1 MGAWYTRPVPERDE
15 LRWGRSTVETAC
27 PLDCPDTCSLAVS
40 VEKGRLT
47 RIDGSHRQAA
57 TGGYICSKV
66 RRFGDRVYGSDR
78 IQRPGLRVGARGE
91 GRFRDVSWEEALDA
105 VANRMREV
113 RARDGGEAILPV
125 SYGGSN
131 GLVTQDTA
139 DAELFRRVGAARLA
153 RTVCAAPTT
162 TAAAALYGRMPGVT
176 YADYEHAKLIIIW
189 GANPSTTGIHLVPH
203 VRAAVKAGAALVV
216 VDPRRTP
223 LARQAD
229 IHLAVR
235 PGTDV
240 AVALAMH
247 RFLFEEGLA
256 DEAFLRAHA
265 SGAERLRERAA
276 EWTMERAAAVA
287 DVDADL
293 LQSVAEL
300 YAETSPA
307 VIRCGWGLERNRNGG
322 SAAMAVLALPAVA
335 GKFGV
340 RGGGYSMSNS
350 AAVDLSAKAW
360 IRAREPDTR
369 VVNMNRLGR
378 ALTGEDGP
386 PVRLLF
392 VYNCNPAATMPDQN
406 RVLRG
411 LARED
416 LFTVVFDQVMTDTA
430 RWADVVLPATT
441 FLEHYDVAHSYGL
454 GALQLVQPVIEAV
467 GDARPNAEV
476 FAELAR
482 RLGIGLSS
490 TLRSDPEALLHVAG
504 ALPDGVRDPLLAHGL
519 AEPPGAAAPVQ
530 FVDVFP
536 RTADRRVQLFPEA
549 LEQEA
554 PEGLDRF
561 RPDPATNADPLALGS
576 PASDKTVTST
586 LGELRARPATLQ
598 MHPADAARRSL
609 ATGDTARVFNAGGE
623 VHCPVTV
630 NPGVRP
636 GVVSL
641 PKGLWQKSTLN
652 GSTANALV
660 PDTLTDLG
668 GGACFNDARVE
679 VTRIVTAGLEGQ
691 SIALW
696 TGGDAPVRLH

>member
-1 MGAWYTRPVPERDE
+1 MQERDD

-47 RIDGSHRQAA
+47 RIDGSHRQAV

-78 IQRPGLRVGARGE
+78 LRRPGLRVGAKGD

-105 VANRMREV
+105 VATRMREV
-113 RARDGGEAILPV
+113 RARDGSEAILPV

-139 DAELFRRVGAARLA
+139 DAQLFRRLGTARLA

-162 TAAAALYGRMPGVT
+162 TAAAGLYGRMPGVT
-176 YADYEHAKLIIIW
+176 YADYDHAKLIIVW

-216 VDPRRTP
+216 IDPRRTP
-223 LARQAD
+223 LAKQAD

-247 RFLFEEGLA
+247 RFLFEEGHADAAFLNGHARGA
-256 DEAFLRAHA
+256 DE
-265 SGAERLRERAA
+265 LRERAA
-276 EWTMERAAAVA
+276 EWTLERAAVTADI
-287 DVDADL
+287 DVDL
-293 LQSVAEL
+293 LERVAEL

-322 SAAMAVLALPAVA
+322 NAAMAVLALPAVA

-350 AAVDLSAKAW
+350 AAVDLSGKPW
-360 IRAREPDTR
+360 IGAAEPPTR
-369 VVNMNRLGR
+369 IVNMNRLGR
-378 ALTGEDGP
+378 ALTGDDGP
-386 PVRLLF
+386 PVKLLF

-411 LARED
+411 LARDD
-416 LFTVVFDQVMTDTA
+416 LFTVVFDQVMTDSA

-441 FLEHYDVAHSYGL
+441 FLEHYDVTHSYGL

-467 GDARPNAEV
+467 GESRPNAEV

-482 RLGIGLSS
+482 CLGVDVSP
-490 TLRSDPEALLHVAG
+490 TLLSDPEALLHVAG
-504 ALPDGVRDPLLAHGL
+504 ALPDGVRDELLSHGF
-519 AEPPGAAAPVQ
+519 AEPPGAATPVQ

-536 RTADRRVQLFPEA
+536 RTADGKIDLFPAA
-549 LEQEA
+549 LEREA
-554 PEGLDRF
+554 PEGLYRF
-561 RPDPATNADPLALGS
+561 RSDPATEAYPLALVS

-586 LGELRARPATLQ
+586 LGELRARPAALQ
-598 MHPADAARRSL
+598 IHPADAARRDLS
-609 ATGDTARVFNAGGE
+609 TGDTARIFNAAGE
-623 VHCPVTV
+623 ILCPVTV
-630 NPGVRP
+630 NAGVRP

-641 PKGLWQKSTLN
+641 PKGLWRKSTLN
-652 GSTANALV
+652 GSTANAVV
-660 PDTLTDLG
+660 PDALTDLG

-679 VTRIVTAGLEGQ
+679 VTRIMTAGLEGQ

-696 TGGDAPVRLH
+696 PGDEPPSRLH